1 MKFFDGAFLILVT
14 MMLILMPLTVGQKN
28 KDVICTQLKIKT
40 PYTECKI
47 QPTSIIDAPRRTT
60 ARPCPEGQR
69 QDSRGVCRSLI

>member
-1 MKFFDGAFLILVT
+1 MKFFGGAFLILVT
-14 MMLILMPLTVGQKN
+14 MMLILPLTVGQKN
-28 KDVICTQLKIKT
+28 KDVIYTQLKIKT

-60 ARPCPEGQR
+60 ARPCPEDQR